1 MIPALELGLMNI
13 FLVILFAY
21 LIGSI
26 PFGIIISKI
35 MGLGNLRNIGS
46 GNIGATNVLR
56 TGNKL
61 AAILTLSFDLLK
73 GAIAVIITYY
83 IVNDTTAQIA
93 ALSSFLGHC
102 FPIWLK
108 FKGGKGVAT
117 FIGIS
122 LALYW
127 PAGILICLTWVLTAF
142 LSRIS
147 SLSALISSLSSILW
161 VWILGVPSAVFVM
174 IVLTILL
181 WYRHIDTIK
190 RIIKN
195 TEPKI
200 NNENQNKVLLSLH
213 SNHH

>member
-61 AAILTLSFDLLK
+61 AAILTLIFDLLK

-83 IVNDTTAQIA
+83 VFNDTTAQIA
-93 ALSSFLGHC
+93 ALASFLGHC

-127 PAGILICLTWVLTAF
+127 PAGILVCLTWALTAF

-161 VWILGVPSAVFVM
+161 VWVLGVQSAVFIM
-174 IVLTILL
+174 TVLTILI
-181 WYRHIDTIK
+181 WYRHIENIK

-200 NNENQNKVLLSLH
+200 NN
-213 SNHH
+213 

>member
-61 AAILTLSFDLLK
+61 AAILTLVFDLLK
-73 GAIAVIITYY
+73 GAISVVITYY
-83 IVNDTTAQIA
+83 IFNDTTAQIA

-142 LSRIS
+142 LSRVS

-174 IVLTILL
+174 TVLTILI
-181 WYRHIDTIK
+181 WFRHIENIK

-200 NNENQNKVLLSLH
+200 NN
-213 SNHH
+213 

>member
-35 MGLGNLRNIGS
+35 MGLGNLRDIGS

-61 AAILTLSFDLLK
+61 AAILTLIFDLLK

-83 IVNDTTAQIA
+83 IFNDTTAQIA

-127 PAGILICLTWVLTAF
+127 PAGILICLTWVLIAF
-142 LSRIS
+142 LSRTS

-161 VWILGVPSAVFVM
+161 VWVLGAPSAVFIM
-174 IVLTILL
+174 TVLTILI
-181 WYRHIDTIK
+181 WYRHIENIK

-200 NNENQNKVLLSLH
+200 NN
-213 SNHH
+213 

>member
-61 AAILTLSFDLLK
+61 AAILTLIFDLLK

-83 IVNDTTAQIA
+83 LFNDTTAQIA
-93 ALSSFLGHC
+93 ALGSFLGHC

-127 PAGILICLTWVLTAF
+127 PAGILICLTWVLIAF
-142 LSRIS
+142 LSRTS

-161 VWILGVPSAVFVM
+161 VWVLGVPSAVFIM
-174 IVLTILL
+174 TVLTILI
-181 WYRHIDTIK
+181 WYRHIENIK

-200 NNENQNKVLLSLH
+200 NN
-213 SNHH
+213 

>member
-35 MGLGNLRNIGS
+35 MGLGNLRDIGS

-61 AAILTLSFDLLK
+61 AAILTLVFDLLK
-73 GAIAVIITYY
+73 GAISVVITYY
-83 IVNDTTAQIA
+83 IFNDTTAQIA

-142 LSRIS
+142 LSRVS

-174 IVLTILL
+174 TVLTILI
-181 WYRHIDTIK
+181 WFRHIENIK

-200 NNENQNKVLLSLH
+200 NN
-213 SNHH
+213 

>member
-13 FLVILFAY
+13 FFVILFAY

-61 AAILTLSFDLLK
+61 AAILTLIFDLLK
-73 GAIAVIITYY
+73 GAISVIITYY
-83 IVNDTTAQIA
+83 IFNDTIAQIA

-174 IVLTILL
+174 TVLTILI
-181 WYRHIDTIK
+181 WFRHIENIK

-200 NNENQNKVLLSLH
+200 NN
-213 SNHH
+213 

>member
-1 MIPALELGLMNI
+1 MNI

-61 AAILTLSFDLLK
+61 AAILTLIFDLLK
-73 GAIAVIITYY
+73 GAISVIITYY
-83 IVNDTTAQIA
+83 IFNDTTAQIA

-142 LSRIS
+142 LSRVS

-174 IVLTILL
+174 TVLTILI
-181 WYRHIDTIK
+181 WFRHIENIK

-200 NNENQNKVLLSLH
+200 NN
-213 SNHH
+213 

>member
-1 MIPALELGLMNI
+1 MFHDKRFIDDDTSIRTRFDEYFFSNFICI
-13 FLVILFAY
+13 FDWFH
-21 LIGSI
+21 S
-26 PFGIIISKI
+26 FWIIISKI
-35 MGLGNLRNIGS
+35 IGLGNLRNIGS

-61 AAILTLSFDLLK
+61 AAILTLIFDLLK
-73 GAIAVIITYY
+73 GAISVIITYY
-83 IVNDTTAQIA
+83 IFNDTTAQIA

-174 IVLTILL
+174 TVLTILI
-181 WYRHIDTIK
+181 WFRHIENIK

-200 NNENQNKVLLSLH
+200 NN
-213 SNHH
+213 

>member
-61 AAILTLSFDLLK
+61 AAILTLIFDLLK
-73 GAIAVIITYY
+73 GAISVIITYY
-83 IVNDTTAQIA
+83 IFKDTIAQIA

-174 IVLTILL
+174 TVLTILI
-181 WYRHIDTIK
+181 WFRHIENIK

-200 NNENQNKVLLSLH
+200 NN
-213 SNHH
+213 

>member
-1 MIPALELGLMNI
+1 MMPALELGLMNI

-61 AAILTLSFDLLK
+61 AAILTLIFDLLK

-83 IVNDTTAQIA
+83 IFNDTTAQIA

-142 LSRIS
+142 LSRVS

-174 IVLTILL
+174 TVLTILI
-181 WYRHIDTIK
+181 WFRHIENIK

-200 NNENQNKVLLSLH
+200 NN
-213 SNHH
+213 

>member
-61 AAILTLSFDLLK
+61 AAILTLIFDLLK

-83 IVNDTTAQIA
+83 IFNDTTAQIA

-127 PAGILICLTWVLTAF
+127 PAGILICLTWVLIAF
-142 LSRIS
+142 LSRTS

-161 VWILGVPSAVFVM
+161 VWVLGAPSAVFIM
-174 IVLTILL
+174 TVLTILI
-181 WYRHIDTIK
+181 WYRHMENIK

-200 NNENQNKVLLSLH
+200 NN
-213 SNHH
+213 

>member
-61 AAILTLSFDLLK
+61 AAILTLIFDLLK

-83 IVNDTTAQIA
+83 IFNDTTAQIA

-127 PAGILICLTWVLTAF
+127 PAGILICLTWVLIAF

-161 VWILGVPSAVFVM
+161 VWVLGAPSAVFIM
-174 IVLTILL
+174 TVLTILI
-181 WYRHIDTIK
+181 WYRHIENIK

-200 NNENQNKVLLSLH
+200 NN
-213 SNHH
+213 

>member
-1 MIPALELGLMNI
+1 MIPALELGLINI

-61 AAILTLSFDLLK
+61 AAILTLIFDLLK

-83 IVNDTTAQIA
+83 IFNDTTAQIA

-142 LSRIS
+142 LSRVS

-174 IVLTILL
+174 TVLTILI
-181 WYRHIDTIK
+181 WFRHIENIK

-200 NNENQNKVLLSLH
+200 NN
-213 SNHH
+213 

>member
-61 AAILTLSFDLLK
+61 AAILTLIFDLLK

-83 IVNDTTAQIA
+83 IFNDTTAQIA

-161 VWILGVPSAVFVM
+161 VWILGVPSAVFIM
-174 IVLTILL
+174 TVLTILI
-181 WYRHIDTIK
+181 WYRHIENIK

-195 TEPKI
+195 SEPKI
-200 NNENQNKVLLSLH
+200 NN
-213 SNHH
+213 

>member
-13 FLVILFAY
+13 FFVILFAY

-61 AAILTLSFDLLK
+61 AAILTLIFDLLK
-73 GAIAVIITYY
+73 GAISVIITYC
-83 IVNDTTAQIA
+83 IFNDTTAQIA

-174 IVLTILL
+174 TVLTILI
-181 WYRHIDTIK
+181 WFRHIENIK

-200 NNENQNKVLLSLH
+200 NN
-213 SNHH
+213 

>member
-61 AAILTLSFDLLK
+61 AAILTLIFDLLK
-73 GAIAVIITYY
+73 GAISVIITYY
-83 IVNDTTAQIA
+83 IFNDTTAQIA

-127 PAGILICLTWVLTAF
+127 PAGILVCLTWALTAF

-161 VWILGVPSAVFVM
+161 VWVLGVQSAVFIM
-174 IVLTILL
+174 TVLTILI
-181 WYRHIDTIK
+181 WYRHIENIK

-200 NNENQNKVLLSLH
+200 NN
-213 SNHH
+213 

>member
-46 GNIGATNVLR
+46 GNIGATNVLI

-61 AAILTLSFDLLK
+61 AAILTLIFDLLK

-83 IVNDTTAQIA
+83 IFNDTTAQIA

-127 PAGILICLTWVLTAF
+127 PAGILICLTWVLIAF
-142 LSRIS
+142 LSRTS

-161 VWILGVPSAVFVM
+161 VWVLGAPSAVFIM
-174 IVLTILL
+174 TVLTILI
-181 WYRHIDTIK
+181 WYRHIENIK

-200 NNENQNKVLLSLH
+200 NN
-213 SNHH
+213 

>member
-1 MIPALELGLMNI
+1 MITALELGLMNI

-35 MGLGNLRNIGS
+35 MGLGNLRDIGS

-61 AAILTLSFDLLK
+61 AAILTLIFDLLK

-83 IVNDTTAQIA
+83 IFNDTTAQIA

-127 PAGILICLTWVLTAF
+127 PAGILICLTWVLIAF
-142 LSRIS
+142 LSRTS

-161 VWILGVPSAVFVM
+161 VWVLGAPSAVFIM
-174 IVLTILL
+174 TVLTILI
-181 WYRHIDTIK
+181 WYRHIENIK

-200 NNENQNKVLLSLH
+200 NN
-213 SNHH
+213 

>member
-61 AAILTLSFDLLK
+61 AAILTLIFDLLK

-83 IVNDTTAQIA
+83 IFNDTTAQIA

-127 PAGILICLTWVLTAF
+127 PAGILICLTWVLIAF
-142 LSRIS
+142 LSRTS

-161 VWILGVPSAVFVM
+161 VWVLGAPSAVFIM
-174 IVLTILL
+174 TVLTILI
-181 WYRHIDTIK
+181 WYRNIENIK

-200 NNENQNKVLLSLH
+200 NN
-213 SNHH
+213 

>member
-35 MGLGNLRNIGS
+35 MGLGNLRDIGS

-61 AAILTLSFDLLK
+61 AAILTLIFDLLK

-83 IVNDTTAQIA
+83 IFNDTTAQIA

-142 LSRIS
+142 LSRVS

-174 IVLTILL
+174 TVLTILI
-181 WYRHIDTIK
+181 WFRHIENIK

-200 NNENQNKVLLSLH
+200 NN
-213 SNHH
+213 

>member
-61 AAILTLSFDLLK
+61 AAILTLIFDLLK
-73 GAIAVIITYY
+73 GAIAVIIAYY
-83 IVNDTTAQIA
+83 IFNDTTAQIA

-161 VWILGVPSAVFVM
+161 VWILGVPSAVFIM
-174 IVLTILL
+174 TVLTILI
-181 WYRHIDTIK
+181 WYRHIENIK

-200 NNENQNKVLLSLH
+200 NN
-213 SNHH
+213 

>member
-61 AAILTLSFDLLK
+61 AAILTLIFDLLK
-73 GAIAVIITYY
+73 GDISVIITYY
-83 IVNDTTAQIA
+83 IFNDTIAQIA

-142 LSRIS
+142 LSRVS

-174 IVLTILL
+174 TVLTILI
-181 WYRHIDTIK
+181 WFRHIENIK

-200 NNENQNKVLLSLH
+200 NN
-213 SNHH
+213 

>member
-1 MIPALELGLMNI
+1 MIPALELGLINI

-61 AAILTLSFDLLK
+61 AAILTLIFDLLK

-83 IVNDTTAQIA
+83 IFNDTTAQIA

-174 IVLTILL
+174 TVLTILI
-181 WYRHIDTIK
+181 WFRHIENIK

-200 NNENQNKVLLSLH
+200 NN
-213 SNHH
+213 

>member
-1 MIPALELGLMNI
+1 MIPELELGLMNI

-61 AAILTLSFDLLK
+61 AAILTLIFDLLK
-73 GAIAVIITYY
+73 GAIAVVITYY
-83 IVNDTTAQIA
+83 IFNDTTAQIA

-127 PAGILICLTWVLTAF
+127 PAGILICLTWVLIAF
-142 LSRIS
+142 LSRTS

-161 VWILGVPSAVFVM
+161 VWVLGAPSAVFIM
-174 IVLTILL
+174 TVLTILI
-181 WYRHIDTIK
+181 WCRHIENIK

-200 NNENQNKVLLSLH
+200 NN
-213 SNHH
+213 

>member
-1 MIPALELGLMNI
+1 MITALELGLMNI

-61 AAILTLSFDLLK
+61 AAILTLIFDLLK

-83 IVNDTTAQIA
+83 IFNDTTAQIA

-127 PAGILICLTWVLTAF
+127 PAGILICLTWVLIAF
-142 LSRIS
+142 LSRTS

-174 IVLTILL
+174 IVLTILI
-181 WYRHIDTIK
+181 WYRHIENIK

-200 NNENQNKVLLSLH
+200 NN
-213 SNHH
+213 

>member
-1 MIPALELGLMNI
+1 MIPALDLGLMNI

-61 AAILTLSFDLLK
+61 AAILTLIFDLLK

-83 IVNDTTAQIA
+83 IFNDTTAQIA

-127 PAGILICLTWVLTAF
+127 PAGILICLTWVLIAF
-142 LSRIS
+142 LSRTS

-161 VWILGVPSAVFVM
+161 VWVLGAPSAVFIM
-174 IVLTILL
+174 TVLTILI
-181 WYRHIDTIK
+181 WYRHIENIK

-200 NNENQNKVLLSLH
+200 NN
-213 SNHH
+213 

>member
-13 FLVILFAY
+13 FFVILFAY

-61 AAILTLSFDLLK
+61 AAILTLIFDLLK
-73 GAIAVIITYY
+73 GAISVIITYY
-83 IVNDTTAQIA
+83 IFNDTTAQIA

-174 IVLTILL
+174 TVLTILI
-181 WYRHIDTIK
+181 WFRHIENIK

-200 NNENQNKVLLSLH
+200 NN
-213 SNHH
+213 

>member
-61 AAILTLSFDLLK
+61 AAILTLIFDLLK
-73 GAIAVIITYY
+73 GAISVIITYY
-83 IVNDTTAQIA
+83 IFNDTTAQIA

-142 LSRIS
+142 LSRVS

-161 VWILGVPSAVFVM
+161 VWILGVPSAVFIM
-174 IVLTILL
+174 TVLTILI
-181 WYRHIDTIK
+181 WFRHIENIK

-200 NNENQNKVLLSLH
+200 NN
-213 SNHH
+213 

>member
-61 AAILTLSFDLLK
+61 AAILTLIFDLLK
-73 GAIAVIITYY
+73 GAISVIITYY
-83 IVNDTTAQIA
+83 VFNDTTAQIA
-93 ALSSFLGHC
+93 ALASFLGHC

-174 IVLTILL
+174 TVLTILI
-181 WYRHIDTIK
+181 WYRHIENIK

-200 NNENQNKVLLSLH
+200 NN
-213 SNHH
+213 

>member
-61 AAILTLSFDLLK
+61 AAILTLIFDLLK

-174 IVLTILL
+174 TVLTILI
-181 WYRHIDTIK
+181 WFRHIENIK

-200 NNENQNKVLLSLH
+200 NN
-213 SNHH
+213 

>member
-61 AAILTLSFDLLK
+61 AAILTLIFDLLK

-83 IVNDTTAQIA
+83 IYNDTTAQIA

-142 LSRIS
+142 LSRVS

-174 IVLTILL
+174 TVLTILI
-181 WYRHIDTIK
+181 WFRHIENIK

-200 NNENQNKVLLSLH
+200 NN
-213 SNHH
+213 